1 MKEIR
6 TAVSESECRVV
17 VEENAAGQRIDAFLA
32 SQNPDLSRSQV
43 QKIIEDGRVKVN
55 GRTVKKNYKLKPND
69 LVVFSIPEPEN
80 ISLEPQNIPLS
91 IIYEDGDI
99 IVVDKPRGMVVHPAP
114 GNYSGTLVNALLY
127 HCRDLSGINGVL
139 RPGIVHR
146 LDKDTSGVIVAA
158 KNDFAH
164 RRLAEQIK
172 KHDFK
177 RIYTALVHGTV
188 MQNRGIIEAPIGR
201 DPKDRKKMAVVFKNS
216 KPAVTCFRVLER
228 FKDYTLLELEL
239 KTGRT
244 HQIRVHMAYLKHPVV
259 GDTKYGR
266 RKNEFGIEG
275 QVLHAKTLGITHP
288 RTGEYMEFNAEL
300 PEYFKEIL
308 KQIRD
313 KEGK

>member
-6 TAVSESECRVV
+6 TAVWESELRVV
-17 VEENAAGQRIDAFLA
+17 VEEDRAGQRIDAFLA
-32 SQNPDLSRSQV
+32 SQNPRLSRSQV

-55 GRTVKKNYKLKPND
+55 GKRVKKNYKLKPRD
-69 LVVFSIPEPEN
+69 LVVFSIPEPQK
-80 ISLEPQNIPLS
+80 ITLEPQNIPLN

-127 HCRDLSGINGVL
+127 HCKDLSGINGVL

-146 LDKDTSGVIVAA
+146 LDKDTSGVIIAA

-172 KHDFK
+172 KHEFK

-216 KPAVTCFRVLER
+216 KPAVTYLRVLER
-228 FKDYTLLELEL
+228 FEDYTLLELEL

-244 HQIRVHMAYLKHPVV
+244 HQIRVHMSYLKHPVV

-275 QVLHAKTLGITHP
+275 QLLHAKTLGITHP

-300 PEYFKEIL
+300 PEYFEEIL
-308 KQIRD
+308 KQIRI